1 MGDFFVYM
9 IKSAFCLTMFYLFFR
24 LLLSKETFHRF
35 NRIALISLL
44 VLSSMLPAIQTIMLR
59 LEGKPQSIS
68 LEDLLLMNQGAAVA
82 EAPTQVSLHWQ
93 SILLLIYLVGVI
105 GFLIR
110 QCWVMGQMYR
120 LLRQGTCISDKE
132 GIKLLVYDRELSPFS
147 WMNYIVLSRKD
158 WEENGDAIIA
168 HETAHIHKHHSID
181 ILIVDICIILQ
192 WFNPVAWLLK
202 RELQNIHEYEADEEV
217 INKGINAREYQLLLI
232 KKAVGL
238 RRFSMANSFNHTS
251 LKKRITMMC
260 KRKSNPWA
268 RLKYVYVLPLAALAV
283 SAFARP
289 EVSNELSEIS
299 NSKFS
304 DLAEIVQTV
313 VEKKDVQDLNS
324 ANNVQTVALQD
335 TAVFEVVEVPPR
347 FPGGEVKLMEYLSRT
362 VRYPVEAQKKH
373 VQGRIILHFI
383 IEKDGS
389 VSNVRVARSV
399 DPSLD
404 AEAIRVVNSM
414 PKWEPARQKG
424 QSVRVRYTI
433 PIQFR
438 LQGNEGIVPDSK
450 IDKAAN
456 TDKDVMVVGYD
467 SKKQEKPIVEMQKRL
482 VVRGD
487 INPLMI
493 IDGKEVTSLD
503 NIDGNDI
510 ASMTVIKNPESLKEF
525 GEKGRDGVI
534 LITTKAHEKTSS
546 GEDALEVV
554 EEMPEFPGGVAE
566 LMKFLQ
572 ANVKYPDDAKKAG
585 KAGRV
590 IVKFVIDKDGSISD
604 ATILRSVYPSI
615 DAEALR
621 VVNAMPKWNPG
632 KVKGEPVK
640 VKFTLPLSFSLS

>member
-44 VLSSMLPAIQTIMLR
+44 VLSSVLPAIQTIMLR

-93 SILLLIYLVGVI
+93 SILLFIYLVGVI

-120 LLRQGTCISDKE
+120 LLRQGTCISDKD
-132 GIKLLVYDRELSPFS
+132 GIKLLVFDRELSPFS

-304 DLAEIVQTV
+304 DLAEIVQAV
-313 VEKKDVQDLNS
+313 VEKNDVQDLNS
-324 ANNVQTVALQD
+324 ANNVQTVAFQD

-347 FPGGEVKLMEYLSRT
+347 FPGGEIELMKFISRNVK
-362 VRYPVEAQKKH
+362 YPAEARDKH
-373 VQGRIILHFI
+373 VQGRVILTFI
-383 IEKDGS
+383 VEKDGS
-389 VSNVRVARSV
+389 ISNVRVARPV
-399 DPSLD
+399 DPSLN
-404 AEAIRVVNSM
+404 AEAIRVVQSM
-414 PKWEPARQKG
+414 PKWEPAKQRG
-424 QSVRVRYTI
+424 QAVRVRYTV

-438 LQGNEGIVPDSK
+438 LQGDNSVDPDPKTS
-450 IDKAAN
+450 
-456 TDKDVMVVGYD
+456 DKDVMVVGYD

-487 INPLMI
+487 IKPLMI

>member
-44 VLSSMLPAIQTIMLR
+44 VLSSVLPAIQTIMLR

-68 LEDLLLMNQGAAVA
+68 LEGLLLMNQGTAVA

-93 SILLLIYLVGVI
+93 SILLFIYLVGVI

-304 DLAEIVQTV
+304 DLAEIVQAV
-313 VEKKDVQDLNS
+313 VEKNDVQDFNS

-347 FPGGEVKLMEYLSRT
+347 FPGGEIELMKFISRNVK
-362 VRYPVEAQKKH
+362 YPAEARDKH
-373 VQGRIILHFI
+373 VQGRVILTFI
-383 IEKDGS
+383 VEKDGS
-389 VSNVRVARSV
+389 ISNVRVARPV

-404 AEAIRVVNSM
+404 AEAIRVVQSM
-414 PKWEPARQKG
+414 PKWEPAKQRG
-424 QSVRVRYTI
+424 QAVRVRYTV

-438 LQGNEGIVPDSK
+438 LQGDNSVATDSK
-450 IDKAAN
+450 
-456 TDKDVMVVGYD
+456 TSDKDVMVVGYD
-467 SKKQEKPIVEMQKRL
+467 SKTQEKPIVEMQKRL
-482 VVRGD
+482 VVRDD
-487 INPLMI
+487 IKPLMI

-554 EEMPEFPGGVAE
+554 EEMPEFPGGEIE
-566 LMKFLQ
+566 LMKFISR
-572 ANVKYPDDAKKAG
+572 NVKYPDDAKEAG

-640 VKFTLPLSFSLS
+640 VKYTLPLSFSLS

>member
-44 VLSSMLPAIQTIMLR
+44 VLSSVLPAIQTIMLR

-68 LEDLLLMNQGAAVA
+68 LEDLLLMNQGTAVA

-93 SILLLIYLVGVI
+93 SILLFIYLVGVI
-105 GFLIR
+105 DFLIR

-120 LLRQGTCISDKE
+120 LLRQGTCISDKD

-304 DLAEIVQTV
+304 DLAEIVQIV
-313 VEKKDVQDLNS
+313 VEKNDVQDLNS

-347 FPGGEVKLMEYLSRT
+347 FPGGEIELMKFISRNVK
-362 VRYPVEAQKKH
+362 YPAEARDKH
-373 VQGRIILHFI
+373 VQGRVILTFI
-383 IEKDGS
+383 VEKDGS
-389 VSNVRVARSV
+389 ISNVRVARPV

-404 AEAIRVVNSM
+404 AEAIRVVQSM
-414 PKWEPARQKG
+414 PKWEPAKQRG
-424 QSVRVRYTI
+424 QAVRVRYTV

-438 LQGNEGIVPDSK
+438 LQGDNSVATDSK
-450 IDKAAN
+450 
-456 TDKDVMVVGYD
+456 TSDKDVMVVGYD
-467 SKKQEKPIVEMQKRL
+467 SKTQEKPIVKIQKRL
-482 VVRGD
+482 VVRDD
-487 INPLMI
+487 IKPLMI

-572 ANVKYPDDAKKAG
+572 ANVKYPDDAKEAG

-621 VVNAMPKWNPG
+621 VFNAMPKWNPG

-640 VKFTLPLSFSLS
+640 VKYTLPLSFSLS

>member
-44 VLSSMLPAIQTIMLR
+44 VLSSVLPAIQTIMLR

-68 LEDLLLMNQGAAVA
+68 LEDLLLMNQGTAVA

-93 SILLLIYLVGVI
+93 SILLFIYLVGVI

-304 DLAEIVQTV
+304 DLAEIVQAV
-313 VEKKDVQDLNS
+313 VEKNDVQDLNS

-347 FPGGEVKLMEYLSRT
+347 FPGGEIELMKFISRNVK
-362 VRYPVEAQKKH
+362 YPAEARDKH
-373 VQGRIILHFI
+373 VQGRVILTFI
-383 IEKDGS
+383 VEKDGS
-389 VSNVRVARSV
+389 ISNVRVARPV
-399 DPSLD
+399 DPSLN
-404 AEAIRVVNSM
+404 AEAIRVVQSM
-414 PKWEPARQKG
+414 PKWEPAKQRG
-424 QSVRVRYTI
+424 QAVRVRYTV

-438 LQGNEGIVPDSK
+438 LQGDNSVATDSK
-450 IDKAAN
+450 
-456 TDKDVMVVGYD
+456 TSDKDVMVVGYD
-467 SKKQEKPIVEMQKRL
+467 SKTQEKPIVEMQKRL
-482 VVRGD
+482 VVRDD
-487 INPLMI
+487 IKPLMI

-525 GEKGRDGVI
+525 GEKGKDGVI

-554 EEMPEFPGGVAE
+554 EEMPEFPGGEIE
-566 LMKFLQ
+566 LMKFISR
-572 ANVKYPDDAKKAG
+572 NVKYPDDAKEAG

-640 VKFTLPLSFSLS
+640 VKYTLPLTFSLS

>member
-44 VLSSMLPAIQTIMLR
+44 VLSSVLPAIQTIMLR

-68 LEDLLLMNQGAAVA
+68 LEDLLLMNQGTAVA

-93 SILLLIYLVGVI
+93 SILLFIYLVGVI

-132 GIKLLVYDRELSPFS
+132 GIKLLVFDRELSPFS

-304 DLAEIVQTV
+304 DLAEIVQAV
-313 VEKKDVQDLNS
+313 VEKNDVQDLNS

-347 FPGGEVKLMEYLSRT
+347 FPGGEIELMKFISRNVK
-362 VRYPVEAQKKH
+362 YPAEARDKH
-373 VQGRIILHFI
+373 VQGRVILTFI
-383 IEKDGS
+383 VEKDGS
-389 VSNVRVARSV
+389 ISNVRVARPV
-399 DPSLD
+399 DPSLN
-404 AEAIRVVNSM
+404 AEAIRVVQSM
-414 PKWEPARQKG
+414 PKWEPAKQRG
-424 QSVRVRYTI
+424 QAVRVRYTV

-438 LQGNEGIVPDSK
+438 LQGDEGVASDSK
-450 IDKAAN
+450 
-456 TDKDVMVVGYD
+456 TSDKDVMVVGYD
-467 SKKQEKPIVEMQKRL
+467 SKTQEKPIVEMQKRL
-482 VVRGD
+482 VVRDD
-487 INPLMI
+487 IKPLMI

-525 GEKGRDGVI
+525 GEKGKDGVI

-554 EEMPEFPGGVAE
+554 EEMPEFPGGEIE
-566 LMKFLQ
+566 LMKFISR
-572 ANVKYPDDAKKAG
+572 NVKYPDDAKEAG

-640 VKFTLPLSFSLS
+640 VKYTLPLTFSLS

>member
-44 VLSSMLPAIQTIMLR
+44 VLSSVLPAIQTIMLR

-68 LEDLLLMNQGAAVA
+68 LEDLLLMNQGTAVA

-93 SILLLIYLVGVI
+93 SILLFIYLVGVI

-132 GIKLLVYDRELSPFS
+132 GIKLLVFDRELSPFS

-304 DLAEIVQTV
+304 DLAEIVQAV
-313 VEKKDVQDLNS
+313 VEKNDVQDLNS

-347 FPGGEVKLMEYLSRT
+347 FPGGEIELMKFISRNVK
-362 VRYPVEAQKKH
+362 YPAEARDKH
-373 VQGRIILHFI
+373 VQGRVILTFI
-383 IEKDGS
+383 VEKDGS
-389 VSNVRVARSV
+389 ISNVRVARPV
-399 DPSLD
+399 DPSLN
-404 AEAIRVVNSM
+404 AEAIRVVQSM
-414 PKWEPARQKG
+414 PKWEPAKQRG
-424 QSVRVRYTI
+424 QAVRVRYTV

-438 LQGNEGIVPDSK
+438 LQGDNSVAPDPKTS
-450 IDKAAN
+450 
-456 TDKDVMVVGYD
+456 DKDVMVVGYD

-482 VVRGD
+482 VVRDD
-487 INPLMI
+487 IKPLMI

-525 GEKGRDGVI
+525 GEKGKDGVI

-554 EEMPEFPGGVAE
+554 EEMPEFPGGEIE
-566 LMKFLQ
+566 LMKFISR
-572 ANVKYPDDAKKAG
+572 NVKYPDDAKEAG

-640 VKFTLPLSFSLS
+640 VKYTLPLTFSLS

>member
-44 VLSSMLPAIQTIMLR
+44 VLSSVLPAIQTIMLR

-68 LEDLLLMNQGAAVA
+68 LEDLLLMNQGTAVA

-93 SILLLIYLVGVI
+93 SILLFIYLVGVI

-304 DLAEIVQTV
+304 DLAEIVQAV
-313 VEKKDVQDLNS
+313 VEKNDVQDLNS

-347 FPGGEVKLMEYLSRT
+347 FPGGEIELMKFISRNVK
-362 VRYPVEAQKKH
+362 YPAEARDKH
-373 VQGRIILHFI
+373 VQGRVILTFI
-383 IEKDGS
+383 VEKDGS
-389 VSNVRVARSV
+389 ISNVRVARPV
-399 DPSLD
+399 DPSLN
-404 AEAIRVVNSM
+404 AEAIRVVQSM
-414 PKWEPARQKG
+414 PKWEPAKQRG
-424 QSVRVRYTI
+424 QAVRVRYTV

-438 LQGNEGIVPDSK
+438 LQGDNSVAPDPKTS
-450 IDKAAN
+450 
-456 TDKDVMVVGYD
+456 DKDVMVVGYD

-482 VVRGD
+482 VVRDD
-487 INPLMI
+487 IKPLMI

-525 GEKGRDGVI
+525 GEKGKDGVI

-554 EEMPEFPGGVAE
+554 EEMPEFPGGEIE
-566 LMKFLQ
+566 LMKFISR
-572 ANVKYPDDAKKAG
+572 NVKYPDDAKEAG

-640 VKFTLPLSFSLS
+640 VKYTLPLTFSLS

>member
-1 MGDFFVYM
+1 
-9 IKSAFCLTMFYLFFR
+9 
-24 LLLSKETFHRF
+24 
-35 NRIALISLL
+35 
-44 VLSSMLPAIQTIMLR
+44 
-59 LEGKPQSIS
+59 
-68 LEDLLLMNQGAAVA
+68 
-82 EAPTQVSLHWQ
+82 
-93 SILLLIYLVGVI
+93 
-105 GFLIR
+105 
-110 QCWVMGQMYR
+110 
-120 LLRQGTCISDKE
+120 
-132 GIKLLVYDRELSPFS
+132 
-147 WMNYIVLSRKD
+147 
-158 WEENGDAIIA
+158 
-168 HETAHIHKHHSID
+168 
-181 ILIVDICIILQ
+181 
-192 WFNPVAWLLK
+192 
-202 RELQNIHEYEADEEV
+202 
-217 INKGINAREYQLLLI
+217 
-232 KKAVGL
+232 
-238 RRFSMANSFNHTS
+238 
-251 LKKRITMMC
+251 MMC

-304 DLAEIVQTV
+304 DLAEIVQAV
-313 VEKKDVQDLNS
+313 VEKNDVQDLNS

-347 FPGGEVKLMEYLSRT
+347 FPGGEIELMKFISRNVK
-362 VRYPVEAQKKH
+362 YPAEARDKH
-373 VQGRIILHFI
+373 VQGRVILTFI
-383 IEKDGS
+383 VEKDGS
-389 VSNVRVARSV
+389 ISNVRVARPV

-404 AEAIRVVNSM
+404 AEAIRVVQSM
-414 PKWEPARQKG
+414 PKWEPAKQRG
-424 QSVRVRYTI
+424 QAVRVRYTV

-438 LQGNEGIVPDSK
+438 LQGDNSVATDSK
-450 IDKAAN
+450 
-456 TDKDVMVVGYD
+456 TSDKDVMVVGYD
-467 SKKQEKPIVEMQKRL
+467 SKTQEKPIVEMQKRL
-482 VVRGD
+482 VVRDD
-487 INPLMI
+487 IKPLMI

-510 ASMTVIKNPESLKEF
+510 ASIDVIKNPESLKEF

-566 LMKFLQ
+566 LMKFVQ
-572 ANVKYPDDAKKAG
+572 ANVKYPDDAKEAG

-640 VKFTLPLSFSLS
+640 VKYTLPLSFSLS

>member
-35 NRIALISLL
+35 NRIALISVL
-44 VLSSMLPAIQTIMLR
+44 VLSSVLPAIQTIMLR

-132 GIKLLVYDRELSPFS
+132 GIKLLVFDRELSPFS

-313 VEKKDVQDLNS
+313 VEKNDVQDLNS

-347 FPGGEVKLMEYLSRT
+347 FPGGE
-362 VRYPVEAQKKH
+362 
-373 VQGRIILHFI
+373 I
-383 IEKDGS
+383 
-389 VSNVRVARSV
+389 
-399 DPSLD
+399 
-404 AEAIRVVNSM
+404 
-414 PKWEPARQKG
+414 
-424 QSVRVRYTI
+424 
-433 PIQFR
+433 
-438 LQGNEGIVPDSK
+438 
-450 IDKAAN
+450 
-456 TDKDVMVVGYD
+456 
-467 SKKQEKPIVEMQKRL
+467 
-482 VVRGD
+482 
-487 INPLMI
+487 
-493 IDGKEVTSLD
+493 
-503 NIDGNDI
+503 
-510 ASMTVIKNPESLKEF
+510 
-525 GEKGRDGVI
+525 
-534 LITTKAHEKTSS
+534 
-546 GEDALEVV
+546 
-554 EEMPEFPGGVAE
+554 E
-566 LMKFLQ
+566 LMKFISR
-572 ANVKYPDDAKKAG
+572 NVKYPDDAKEAG
-585 KAGRV
+585 MAGRV

-640 VKFTLPLSFSLS
+640 VKYTLPLSFSLS

>member
-44 VLSSMLPAIQTIMLR
+44 VLSSVLPAIQTIMLR

-68 LEDLLLMNQGAAVA
+68 LEDLLLMNQGTAVA

-93 SILLLIYLVGVI
+93 SILLFIYLVGVI

-120 LLRQGTCISDKE
+120 LLRQGTCISDKD
-132 GIKLLVYDRELSPFS
+132 GIKLLVFDRELSPFS

-289 EVSNELSEIS
+289 EVSNELSGIS

-304 DLAEIVQTV
+304 DLAEIVQAV
-313 VEKKDVQDLNS
+313 VEKNDVQDLNS

-347 FPGGEVKLMEYLSRT
+347 FPGGEIELMKFISRNVK
-362 VRYPVEAQKKH
+362 YPAEARDKH
-373 VQGRIILHFI
+373 VQGRVILTFI
-383 IEKDGS
+383 VEKDGS
-389 VSNVRVARSV
+389 ISNVRVARPV

-404 AEAIRVVNSM
+404 AEAIRVVQSM
-414 PKWEPARQKG
+414 PKWEPAKQRG
-424 QSVRVRYTI
+424 QAVRVRYTV

-438 LQGNEGIVPDSK
+438 LQGDNSVATDSK
-450 IDKAAN
+450 
-456 TDKDVMVVGYD
+456 TSDKDVMVVGYD
-467 SKKQEKPIVEMQKRL
+467 SKTQEKPIVEMQKRL
-482 VVRGD
+482 VVRDD
-487 INPLMI
+487 IKPLMI

-554 EEMPEFPGGVAE
+554 EEMPEFPGGEIE
-566 LMKFLQ
+566 LMKFISR
-572 ANVKYPDDAKKAG
+572 NVKYPDDAKEAG

-640 VKFTLPLSFSLS
+640 VKYTLPLTFSLS

>member
-44 VLSSMLPAIQTIMLR
+44 VLSSVLPAIQTIMLR

-120 LLRQGTCISDKE
+120 LLRQGTCISDKD
-132 GIKLLVYDRELSPFS
+132 GIKVLVFDRELSPFS

-313 VEKKDVQDLNS
+313 VEKNDVQDLNS

-347 FPGGEVKLMEYLSRT
+347 FPGGEIELMKFISRNVK
-362 VRYPVEAQKKH
+362 YPAEARDKH
-373 VQGRIILHFI
+373 VQGRVILTFI
-383 IEKDGS
+383 VEKDGS
-389 VSNVRVARSV
+389 ISNVRVARPV
-399 DPSLD
+399 DPSLN
-404 AEAIRVVNSM
+404 AEAIRVVQSM
-414 PKWEPARQKG
+414 PKWEPAKHRG
-424 QSVRVRYTI
+424 QAVRVRYTV

-438 LQGNEGIVPDSK
+438 LQGDKDVAPDSK
-450 IDKAAN
+450 
-456 TDKDVMVVGYD
+456 TSDKDVMVVGYD

-482 VVRGD
+482 VVRSD
-487 INPLMI
+487 IKPLII

-554 EEMPEFPGGVAE
+554 EEMPEFPGGEIE
-566 LMKFLQ
+566 LMKFISR
-572 ANVKYPDDAKKAG
+572 NVKYPDDAKEAG

-640 VKFTLPLSFSLS
+640 VKYTLPLSFSLS

>member
-44 VLSSMLPAIQTIMLR
+44 VLSSVLPAIQTIMLR

-68 LEDLLLMNQGAAVA
+68 LEDLLLMNQGTAVA

-93 SILLLIYLVGVI
+93 SILLFIYLVGVI

-120 LLRQGTCISDKE
+120 LLRQGTCISDKD

-304 DLAEIVQTV
+304 DLAEIVQAV
-313 VEKKDVQDLNS
+313 VEKNDVQDLNS

-347 FPGGEVKLMEYLSRT
+347 FPGGEIELMKFISRNVK
-362 VRYPVEAQKKH
+362 YPAEARDKH
-373 VQGRIILHFI
+373 VQGWVILTFI
-383 IEKDGS
+383 VEKDGS
-389 VSNVRVARSV
+389 ISNVRVARPV

-404 AEAIRVVNSM
+404 AEAIRVVQSM
-414 PKWEPARQKG
+414 PKWEPAKQRG
-424 QSVRVRYTI
+424 QAVRVRYTV

-438 LQGNEGIVPDSK
+438 LQGDNSVAPDPKTS
-450 IDKAAN
+450 
-456 TDKDVMVVGYD
+456 DKDVMVVGYD
-467 SKKQEKPIVEMQKRL
+467 SKTQEKPIVEMQKRL
-482 VVRGD
+482 VVRDD
-487 INPLMI
+487 IKPLMI

-510 ASMTVIKNPESLKEF
+510 ASMTVIKNPESLKKF
-525 GEKGRDGVI
+525 GEKGKDGVI

-554 EEMPEFPGGVAE
+554 EEMPEFPGGEIE
-566 LMKFLQ
+566 LMKFISR
-572 ANVKYPDDAKKAG
+572 NVKYPDDAKEAG

-640 VKFTLPLSFSLS
+640 VKYTLPLTFSLS

>member
-44 VLSSMLPAIQTIMLR
+44 VLSSVLPAIQTIMLR

-68 LEDLLLMNQGAAVA
+68 LEDLLLMNQGTAVA

-93 SILLLIYLVGVI
+93 SILLFIYLVGVI

-132 GIKLLVYDRELSPFS
+132 GIKLLVFDRELSPFS

-304 DLAEIVQTV
+304 DLAEIVQAV
-313 VEKKDVQDLNS
+313 VEKNDVQDLNS

-347 FPGGEVKLMEYLSRT
+347 FPGGEIELMKFISRNVK
-362 VRYPVEAQKKH
+362 YPAEARDKH
-373 VQGRIILHFI
+373 VQGRVILTFI
-383 IEKDGS
+383 VEKDGS
-389 VSNVRVARSV
+389 ISNVRVARPV
-399 DPSLD
+399 DPSLN
-404 AEAIRVVNSM
+404 AEAIRVVQSM
-414 PKWEPARQKG
+414 PKWEPAKQRG
-424 QSVRVRYTI
+424 QAVRVRYTV

-438 LQGNEGIVPDSK
+438 LQGDNSVATDSK
-450 IDKAAN
+450 
-456 TDKDVMVVGYD
+456 TSDKDVMVVGYD
-467 SKKQEKPIVEMQKRL
+467 SKTQEKPIVEMQKRL
-482 VVRGD
+482 VVRDD
-487 INPLMI
+487 IKPLMI

-510 ASMTVIKNPESLKEF
+510 ASIDVIKNPESLKEF
-525 GEKGRDGVI
+525 GEKGKDGVI

-554 EEMPEFPGGVAE
+554 EEMPEFPGGEIE
-566 LMKFLQ
+566 LMKFISR
-572 ANVKYPDDAKKAG
+572 NVKYPDDAKEAG

-640 VKFTLPLSFSLS
+640 VKYTLPLTFSLS

>member
-44 VLSSMLPAIQTIMLR
+44 VLSSVLPAIQTIMLR

-68 LEDLLLMNQGAAVA
+68 LEDLLLMNQGTAVA

-93 SILLLIYLVGVI
+93 SILLFIYLVGVI

-120 LLRQGTCISDKE
+120 LLRQGTCISDKD

-313 VEKKDVQDLNS
+313 VEKNDVQDLNS

-347 FPGGEVKLMEYLSRT
+347 FPGGEIELMKFISRNVK
-362 VRYPVEAQKKH
+362 YPAEARDKH
-373 VQGRIILHFI
+373 VQGRVILTFI
-383 IEKDGS
+383 VEKDGS
-389 VSNVRVARSV
+389 ISNVRVARPV
-399 DPSLD
+399 DSSLN
-404 AEAIRVVNSM
+404 AEAIRVVQSM
-414 PKWEPARQKG
+414 PKWEPAKHRG
-424 QSVRVRYTI
+424 QAVRVRYTV

-438 LQGNEGIVPDSK
+438 LQGDKDVAPDSK
-450 IDKAAN
+450 
-456 TDKDVMVVGYD
+456 TSDKDVMVVGYD

-482 VVRGD
+482 VVRSD
-487 INPLMI
+487 IKPLII

-554 EEMPEFPGGVAE
+554 EEMPEFPGGEIE
-566 LMKFLQ
+566 LMKFISR
-572 ANVKYPDDAKKAG
+572 NVKYPDDAKEAG

-640 VKFTLPLSFSLS
+640 VKYTLPLSFSLS

>member
-1 MGDFFVYM
+1 MGAFFVYM
-9 IKSAFCLTMFYLFFR
+9 IKSSFCLTLLYLFFR
-24 LLLSKETFHRF
+24 LLMSKETFHLF
-35 NRIALISLL
+35 NRVALISLL
-44 VLSSMLPAIQTIMLR
+44 VLSSVLPAIQTIMLR

-120 LLRQGTCISDKE
+120 LLRQGTCISDKD
-132 GIKLLVYDRELSPFS
+132 GIKLLVFDRELSPFS

-268 RLKYVYVLPLAALAV
+268 RLKYIYVLPLAALAV
-283 SAFARP
+283 SAFASP

-299 NSKFS
+299 KSKVS
-304 DLAEIVQTV
+304 DLAEIVKV
-313 VEKKDVQDLNS
+313 FADKNDVSNESLGNDGQMT
-324 ANNVQTVALQD
+324 APQD
-335 TAVFEVVEVPPR
+335 TLVFEVVEVPPR
-347 FPGGEVKLMEYLSRT
+347 FPGGDVKLMEYLSRT

-373 VQGRIILHFI
+373 VQGRVILHFI

-424 QSVRVRYTI
+424 QPVRVRYTI

-438 LQGNEGIVPDSK
+438 LQGNEGIVPDPK
-450 IDKAAN
+450 IDNAAN

-467 SKKQEKPIVEMQKRL
+467 KQNSTSKTNDLSGKNVMYF
-482 VVRGD
+482 V
-487 INPLMI
+487 
-493 IDGKEVTSLD
+493 DGKKVDSIDNLDAKSVSHMEVL
-503 NIDGNDI
+503 
-510 ASMTVIKNPESLKEF
+510 KNKEAL
-525 GEKGRDGVI
+525 EKYGAADKEGVI
-534 LITTKAHEKTSS
+534 LITTKQHENASS
-546 GEDALEVV
+546 KFDAVDIP
-554 EEMPEFPGGVAE
+554 EEMPEFPGGINE

-572 ANVKYPDDAKKAG
+572 ENMKYPEDATKEG
-585 KAGRV
+585 KQGRV
-590 IVKFVIDKDGSISD
+590 IVRFVIDKDGTISD
-604 ATILRSVYPSI
+604 ATVMRSVYPSI

-621 VVNAMPKWNPG
+621 VVNAMPKWTPG
-632 KVKGEPVK
+632 KVKGAPVR
-640 VKFTLPLSFSLS
+640 VKYTLPLVFSLQ

>member
-44 VLSSMLPAIQTIMLR
+44 VLSSVLPAIQTIMLR

-93 SILLLIYLVGVI
+93 SILLFIYLVGVI

-304 DLAEIVQTV
+304 DLAEIVQAV
-313 VEKKDVQDLNS
+313 VEKNDVQDLNS

-347 FPGGEVKLMEYLSRT
+347 FPGGEIELMKFISRNVK
-362 VRYPVEAQKKH
+362 YPAEARDKH
-373 VQGRIILHFI
+373 VQGRVILTFI
-383 IEKDGS
+383 VEKDGS
-389 VSNVRVARSV
+389 ISNVRVARPV

-404 AEAIRVVNSM
+404 AEAIRVVQSM
-414 PKWEPARQKG
+414 PKWEPAKQRG
-424 QSVRVRYTI
+424 QAVRVRYTV

-438 LQGNEGIVPDSK
+438 LQGDNSVATDSK
-450 IDKAAN
+450 
-456 TDKDVMVVGYD
+456 TSDKDVMVVGYD
-467 SKKQEKPIVEMQKRL
+467 SKTQEKPIVEMQKRL
-482 VVRGD
+482 VVRDD
-487 INPLMI
+487 IKPLMI

-510 ASMTVIKNPESLKEF
+510 ASMTVLKNPESLKKF
-525 GEKGRDGVI
+525 GEKGKDGVI

-554 EEMPEFPGGVAE
+554 EEMPEFPGGEIE
-566 LMKFLQ
+566 LMKFISR
-572 ANVKYPDDAKKAG
+572 NVKYPDDAKEAG

-640 VKFTLPLSFSLS
+640 VKYTLPLTFSLS

>member
-1 MGDFFVYM
+1 MGAFFVYM
-9 IKSAFCLTMFYLFFR
+9 IKSSFCLTVLYLFFR
-24 LLLSKETFHRF
+24 LLMSKETFHLF
-35 NRIALISLL
+35 NRVALISLL
-44 VLSSMLPAIQTIMLR
+44 VLSSVLPAIQTIMLR

-68 LEDLLLMNQGAAVA
+68 LEDLLLMNQGTAVA

-93 SILLLIYLVGVI
+93 SILLFIYLVGVI

-304 DLAEIVQTV
+304 DLAEIVQAV
-313 VEKKDVQDLNS
+313 VEKNDVQDLNS

-347 FPGGEVKLMEYLSRT
+347 FPGGEIELMKFISRNVK
-362 VRYPVEAQKKH
+362 YPAEARDKH
-373 VQGRIILHFI
+373 VQGRVILTFI
-383 IEKDGS
+383 VEKDGS
-389 VSNVRVARSV
+389 ISNVRVARPV
-399 DPSLD
+399 DPSLN
-404 AEAIRVVNSM
+404 AEAIRVVQSM
-414 PKWEPARQKG
+414 PKWEPAKQRG
-424 QSVRVRYTI
+424 QAVRVRYTV

-438 LQGNEGIVPDSK
+438 LQGDNSVAPDPKTS
-450 IDKAAN
+450 
-456 TDKDVMVVGYD
+456 DKDVMVVGYD
-467 SKKQEKPIVEMQKRL
+467 SKTQEEPIVKIQKRL
-482 VVRGD
+482 VVRDD
-487 INPLMI
+487 IKPLMI

-503 NIDGNDI
+503 NIDGSDI

-525 GEKGRDGVI
+525 GAKGRDGVI

-640 VKFTLPLSFSLS
+640 VKYTLPLSFSLS

>member
-44 VLSSMLPAIQTIMLR
+44 VLSSVLPAIQTIMLR

-68 LEDLLLMNQGAAVA
+68 LEDLLLMNQGTAVA

-93 SILLLIYLVGVI
+93 SILLFIYLVGVI

-304 DLAEIVQTV
+304 DLAEIVQAV
-313 VEKKDVQDLNS
+313 VEKNDVQDLNS

-347 FPGGEVKLMEYLSRT
+347 FPGGEIELMKFISRNVK
-362 VRYPVEAQKKH
+362 YPAEARDKH
-373 VQGRIILHFI
+373 VQGRVILTFI
-383 IEKDGS
+383 VEKDGS
-389 VSNVRVARSV
+389 ISNVRVARPV
-399 DPSLD
+399 DPSLN
-404 AEAIRVVNSM
+404 AEAIRVVQSM
-414 PKWEPARQKG
+414 PKWEPAKQRG
-424 QSVRVRYTI
+424 QAVRVRYTV

-438 LQGNEGIVPDSK
+438 LQGDNSVATDSK
-450 IDKAAN
+450 
-456 TDKDVMVVGYD
+456 TSDKDVMVVGYD
-467 SKKQEKPIVEMQKRL
+467 SKTQEKPIVEMQKRL
-482 VVRGD
+482 VVRDD
-487 INPLMI
+487 IKPLMI

-554 EEMPEFPGGVAE
+554 EEMPEFPGGEIE
-566 LMKFLQ
+566 LMKFISR
-572 ANVKYPDDAKKAG
+572 NVKYPDDAKEAG

-640 VKFTLPLSFSLS
+640 VKYTLPLTFSLS

>member
-44 VLSSMLPAIQTIMLR
+44 VLSSVLPAIQTIMLR

-93 SILLLIYLVGVI
+93 SILLFIYLVGVI

-120 LLRQGTCISDKE
+120 LLRQGTCISDKD

-304 DLAEIVQTV
+304 DLAEIVQAV
-313 VEKKDVQDLNS
+313 VEKNDVQDLNS
-324 ANNVQTVALQD
+324 VNNVQTVALQD

-347 FPGGEVKLMEYLSRT
+347 FPGGEIELMKFISRNVK
-362 VRYPVEAQKKH
+362 YPAEARDKH
-373 VQGRIILHFI
+373 VQGRVILTFI
-383 IEKDGS
+383 VEKDGS
-389 VSNVRVARSV
+389 ISNVRVARPV
-399 DPSLD
+399 DPSLN
-404 AEAIRVVNSM
+404 AEAIRVVQSM
-414 PKWEPARQKG
+414 PKWEPAKQRG
-424 QSVRVRYTI
+424 QAVRVRYTV

-438 LQGNEGIVPDSK
+438 LQGDNSVATDSK
-450 IDKAAN
+450 
-456 TDKDVMVVGYD
+456 TSDKDVMVVGYD
-467 SKKQEKPIVEMQKRL
+467 SKTQEKPIVEMQKRL
-482 VVRGD
+482 VVRDD
-487 INPLMI
+487 IKPLMI

-510 ASMTVIKNPESLKEF
+510 ASIDVIKNPESLKEF
-525 GEKGRDGVI
+525 GEKGKDGVI

-554 EEMPEFPGGVAE
+554 EEMPEFPGGEIE
-566 LMKFLQ
+566 LMKFISR
-572 ANVKYPDDAKKAG
+572 NVKYPDDAKEAG

-640 VKFTLPLSFSLS
+640 VKYTLPLTFSLS

>member
-44 VLSSMLPAIQTIMLR
+44 VLSSVLPAIQTIMLR

-68 LEDLLLMNQGAAVA
+68 LEDLLLMNQGTAVA

-93 SILLLIYLVGVI
+93 SILLFIYLVGVI

-132 GIKLLVYDRELSPFS
+132 GIKLLVFDRELSPFS

-304 DLAEIVQTV
+304 DLAEIVQAV
-313 VEKKDVQDLNS
+313 VEKNDVQDLNS

-347 FPGGEVKLMEYLSRT
+347 FPGGEIELMKFISRNVK
-362 VRYPVEAQKKH
+362 YPAEARDKH
-373 VQGRIILHFI
+373 VQGRVILTFI
-383 IEKDGS
+383 VEKDGS
-389 VSNVRVARSV
+389 ISNVRVARPV
-399 DPSLD
+399 DPSLN
-404 AEAIRVVNSM
+404 AEAIRVVQSM
-414 PKWEPARQKG
+414 PKWEPAKQRG
-424 QSVRVRYTI
+424 QAVRVRYTV

-438 LQGNEGIVPDSK
+438 LQGDNSVAPDPKTS
-450 IDKAAN
+450 
-456 TDKDVMVVGYD
+456 DKDVMVVGYD
-467 SKKQEKPIVEMQKRL
+467 SKTQEKPIVEMQKRL
-482 VVRGD
+482 VVRDD
-487 INPLMI
+487 IKPLMI

-554 EEMPEFPGGVAE
+554 EEMPEFPGGEIE
-566 LMKFLQ
+566 LMKFISR
-572 ANVKYPDDAKKAG
+572 NVKYPDDAKEAG

-640 VKFTLPLSFSLS
+640 VKYTLPLTFSLS

>member
-44 VLSSMLPAIQTIMLR
+44 VLSSVLPAIQTIMLR

-68 LEDLLLMNQGAAVA
+68 LEDLLLMNQGTAVA

-93 SILLLIYLVGVI
+93 SILLFIYLVGVI

-120 LLRQGTCISDKE
+120 LLRQGTCISDKD

-304 DLAEIVQTV
+304 DLAEIVQAV
-313 VEKKDVQDLNS
+313 VEKNDVQDLNS

-347 FPGGEVKLMEYLSRT
+347 FPGGEIELMKFISRNVK
-362 VRYPVEAQKKH
+362 YPAEARDKH
-373 VQGRIILHFI
+373 VQGRVILTFI
-383 IEKDGS
+383 VEKDGS
-389 VSNVRVARSV
+389 ISNVRVARPV

-404 AEAIRVVNSM
+404 AEAIRVVQSM
-414 PKWEPARQKG
+414 PKWEPAKQRG
-424 QSVRVRYTI
+424 QAVRVRYTV

-438 LQGNEGIVPDSK
+438 LQGDNSVATDSK
-450 IDKAAN
+450 
-456 TDKDVMVVGYD
+456 TSDKDVMVVGYD
-467 SKKQEKPIVEMQKRL
+467 SKTQEKPIVEMQKRL
-482 VVRGD
+482 VVRDD
-487 INPLMI
+487 IKPLMI

-510 ASMTVIKNPESLKEF
+510 ASMTVLKNPESLKKF
-525 GEKGRDGVI
+525 GEKGKDGVI

-554 EEMPEFPGGVAE
+554 EEMPEFPGGEIE
-566 LMKFLQ
+566 LMKFISR
-572 ANVKYPDDAKKAG
+572 NVKYPDDAKEAG

-640 VKFTLPLSFSLS
+640 VKYTLPLTFSLS

>member
-44 VLSSMLPAIQTIMLR
+44 VLSSVLPAIQTIMLR

-93 SILLLIYLVGVI
+93 SILLFIYLVGVI

-120 LLRQGTCISDKE
+120 LLRQGTCISDKD

-304 DLAEIVQTV
+304 DLAEIVQAV
-313 VEKKDVQDLNS
+313 VEKNDVQDLNS

-347 FPGGEVKLMEYLSRT
+347 FPGGEIELMKFISRNVK
-362 VRYPVEAQKKH
+362 YPAEARDKH
-373 VQGRIILHFI
+373 VQGRVILTFI
-383 IEKDGS
+383 VEKDGS
-389 VSNVRVARSV
+389 ISNVRVARPV

-404 AEAIRVVNSM
+404 AEAIRVVQSM
-414 PKWEPARQKG
+414 PKWEPAKQRG
-424 QSVRVRYTI
+424 QAVRVRYTV

-438 LQGNEGIVPDSK
+438 LQGDNSVAPDPKTS
-450 IDKAAN
+450 
-456 TDKDVMVVGYD
+456 DKDVMVVGYD

-482 VVRGD
+482 VVRDD
-487 INPLMI
+487 IKPLMI

-510 ASMTVIKNPESLKEF
+510 ASMTVIKNPESLKKF
-525 GEKGRDGVI
+525 GEKGKDGVI

-554 EEMPEFPGGVAE
+554 EEMPEFPGGEIE
-566 LMKFLQ
+566 LMKFISR
-572 ANVKYPDDAKKAG
+572 NVKYPDDAKEAG

-640 VKFTLPLSFSLS
+640 VKYTLPLTFSLS

>member
-44 VLSSMLPAIQTIMLR
+44 VLSSVLPAIQTIMLR

-68 LEDLLLMNQGAAVA
+68 LEDLLLMNQGTAVA

-93 SILLLIYLVGVI
+93 SILLFIYLVGVI

-132 GIKLLVYDRELSPFS
+132 GIKLLVFDRELSPFS

-304 DLAEIVQTV
+304 DLAEIVQAV
-313 VEKKDVQDLNS
+313 VEKNDVQDLNS
-324 ANNVQTVALQD
+324 VNNVQTVALQD

-347 FPGGEVKLMEYLSRT
+347 FPGGEIELMKFISRNVK
-362 VRYPVEAQKKH
+362 YPAEARDKH
-373 VQGRIILHFI
+373 VQGRVILTFI
-383 IEKDGS
+383 VEKDGS
-389 VSNVRVARSV
+389 ISNVRVARPV

-404 AEAIRVVNSM
+404 AEAIRVVQSM
-414 PKWEPARQKG
+414 PKWEPAKQRG
-424 QSVRVRYTI
+424 QAVRVRYTV

-438 LQGNEGIVPDSK
+438 LQGDNSVATDSK
-450 IDKAAN
+450 
-456 TDKDVMVVGYD
+456 TSDKDVMVVGYD
-467 SKKQEKPIVEMQKRL
+467 SKTQEKPIVEMQKRL
-482 VVRGD
+482 VVRDD
-487 INPLMI
+487 IKPLMI

-510 ASMTVIKNPESLKEF
+510 ASMTVLKNPESLKEF
-525 GEKGRDGVI
+525 GEKGKDGVI

-554 EEMPEFPGGVAE
+554 EEMPEFPGGEIE
-566 LMKFLQ
+566 LMKFISR
-572 ANVKYPDDAKKAG
+572 NVKYPDDAKEAG

-640 VKFTLPLSFSLS
+640 VKYTLPLTFSLS

>member
-44 VLSSMLPAIQTIMLR
+44 VLSSVLPAIQTIMLR

-68 LEDLLLMNQGAAVA
+68 LEDLLLMNQGTAVA

-93 SILLLIYLVGVI
+93 SILLFIYLVGVI

-120 LLRQGTCISDKE
+120 LLRQGTCISDKD

-304 DLAEIVQTV
+304 DLAEIVQAV
-313 VEKKDVQDLNS
+313 VEKNDVRDLNS

-347 FPGGEVKLMEYLSRT
+347 FPGGEIELMKFISRNVK
-362 VRYPVEAQKKH
+362 YPAEARDKH
-373 VQGRIILHFI
+373 VQGRVILTFI
-383 IEKDGS
+383 VEKDGS
-389 VSNVRVARSV
+389 ISNVRVARPV

-404 AEAIRVVNSM
+404 AEAIRVVQSM
-414 PKWEPARQKG
+414 PKWEPAKQRG
-424 QSVRVRYTI
+424 QAVRVRYTV

-438 LQGNEGIVPDSK
+438 LQGDNSVATDSK
-450 IDKAAN
+450 
-456 TDKDVMVVGYD
+456 TSDKDVMVVGYD
-467 SKKQEKPIVEMQKRL
+467 SKTQEKPIVEMQKRL
-482 VVRGD
+482 VVRDD
-487 INPLMI
+487 IKPLMI

-510 ASMTVIKNPESLKEF
+510 ASMTVLKNPESLKKF
-525 GEKGRDGVI
+525 GEKGKDGVI

-554 EEMPEFPGGVAE
+554 EEMPEFPGGEIE
-566 LMKFLQ
+566 LMKFISR
-572 ANVKYPDDAKKAG
+572 NVKYPDDAKEAG

-640 VKFTLPLSFSLS
+640 VKYTLPLTFSLS

>member
-44 VLSSMLPAIQTIMLR
+44 VLSSVLPAIQTIMLR

-68 LEDLLLMNQGAAVA
+68 LEDLLLMNQGTAVA

-93 SILLLIYLVGVI
+93 SILLFIYLVGVI

-120 LLRQGTCISDKE
+120 LLRQGTCISDKD

-289 EVSNELSEIS
+289 EVSNELSGIS

-304 DLAEIVQTV
+304 DLAEIVQAV
-313 VEKKDVQDLNS
+313 VEKNDVQDLNS

-347 FPGGEVKLMEYLSRT
+347 FPGGEIELMKFISRNVK
-362 VRYPVEAQKKH
+362 YPAEARDKH
-373 VQGRIILHFI
+373 VQGRVILTFI
-383 IEKDGS
+383 VEKDGS
-389 VSNVRVARSV
+389 ISNVRVARPV

-404 AEAIRVVNSM
+404 AEAIRVVQSM
-414 PKWEPARQKG
+414 PKWEPAKQRG
-424 QSVRVRYTI
+424 QAVRVRYTV

-438 LQGNEGIVPDSK
+438 LQGDNSVATDSK
-450 IDKAAN
+450 
-456 TDKDVMVVGYD
+456 TSDKDVMVVGYD
-467 SKKQEKPIVEMQKRL
+467 SKTQEKPIVEMQKRL
-482 VVRGD
+482 VVRDD
-487 INPLMI
+487 IKPLMI

-510 ASMTVIKNPESLKEF
+510 ASMTVLKNPESLKEF

-554 EEMPEFPGGVAE
+554 EEMPEFPGGEIE
-566 LMKFLQ
+566 LMKFISR
-572 ANVKYPDDAKKAG
+572 NVKYPDDAKEAG

-640 VKFTLPLSFSLS
+640 VKYTLPLTFSLS

>member
-44 VLSSMLPAIQTIMLR
+44 VLSSVLPAIQTIMLR

-68 LEDLLLMNQGAAVA
+68 LEDLLLMNQGTAVA

-93 SILLLIYLVGVI
+93 SILLFIYLVGVI

-120 LLRQGTCISDKE
+120 LLRQGTCISDKD

-304 DLAEIVQTV
+304 DLAEIVQAV
-313 VEKKDVQDLNS
+313 VEKNDVQDLNS

-347 FPGGEVKLMEYLSRT
+347 FPGGEIELMKFISRNVK
-362 VRYPVEAQKKH
+362 YPAEARDKH
-373 VQGRIILHFI
+373 VQGRVILTFI
-383 IEKDGS
+383 VEKDGS
-389 VSNVRVARSV
+389 ISNVRVARPV
-399 DPSLD
+399 DPSLN
-404 AEAIRVVNSM
+404 AEAIRVVQSM
-414 PKWEPARQKG
+414 PKWEPAKQRG
-424 QSVRVRYTI
+424 QAVRVRYTV

-438 LQGNEGIVPDSK
+438 LQGDEGVASDSK
-450 IDKAAN
+450 
-456 TDKDVMVVGYD
+456 TSDKDVMVVGYD
-467 SKKQEKPIVEMQKRL
+467 SKTQEKPIVEMQKRL
-482 VVRGD
+482 VVRDD
-487 INPLMI
+487 IKPLMI

-525 GEKGRDGVI
+525 GEKGKDGVI

-554 EEMPEFPGGVAE
+554 EEMPEFPGGEIE
-566 LMKFLQ
+566 LMKFISR
-572 ANVKYPDDAKKAG
+572 NVKYPDDAKEAG

-640 VKFTLPLSFSLS
+640 VKYTLPLSFSLS